1 MLAQCVRE
9 RVGTPEKHT
18 AVPEGIA
25 RIKKLPGHA
34 KVRLFR
40 EAAHAQRA
48 ILARRP
54 RFNIAVTSVGASRTD
69 AEYDYVFSR
78 GRDLDSSA
86 QSRAALGWIGQDLA
100 VGRQPEPRIR

>member
-18 AVPEGIA
+18 AVPEVIA
-25 RIKKLPGHA
+25 RIKKLPGQA

-48 ILARRP
+48 ILARCP

-69 AEYDYVFSR
+69 AEHNYVFSR
-78 GRDLDSSA
+78 GGDLDSSA
-86 QSRAALGWIGQDLA
+86 QSGAALGWTGDYV
-100 VGRQPEPRIR
+100 VGGKQSQHR